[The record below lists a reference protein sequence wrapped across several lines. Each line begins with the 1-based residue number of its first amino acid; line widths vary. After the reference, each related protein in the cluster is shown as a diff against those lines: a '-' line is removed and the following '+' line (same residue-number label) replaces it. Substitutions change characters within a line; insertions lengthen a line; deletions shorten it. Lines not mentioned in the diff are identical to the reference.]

1 MYGDYCMPL
10 MCAQYRGYSIQA
22 GAFELVG
29 TGRFIASL
37 LVCKVGSTDRKLI
50 DLPVTHCLYDCA
62 EEALSSTVEHGK
74 GLADCFAAA
83 LEHKPD

>member
-37 LVCKVGSTDRKLI
+37 LVCKVGCTDRNLI
-50 DLPVTHCLYDCA
+50 DLPTDLVPDLSVPEAVDA
-62 EEALSSTVEHGK
+62 SVSAFEEY
-74 GLADCFAAA
+74 
-83 LEHKPD
+83 